1 MTDKHNFMFR
11 VRVQGL
17 KGQLQSSPSKSF
29 LSKSISSMLW
39 SKQFLSLLI
48 FKLRGYFTFL
58 TRSTSSG
65 GWLLNVARFFTESFL
80 RHSVRSTQLW
90 CVAHVYKDKKIK
102 ICFSIYFAVLLPLHV
117 ARHELRCPLLS
128 HDLQKMFLS
137 RFSTFLKVRW
147 RAVIHVNWDLDSEKN
162 VWGQVLE
169 NKRTIHR
176 PFFFVIFVNEKLY
189 NLKSI

>member
-1 MTDKHNFMFR
+1 MTDKHNYTFR

-117 ARHELRCPLLS
+117 ARHELRCTLLS
-128 HDLQKMFLS
+128 HDLQKNVFVTIFHIFKSKVTRSDTCELRLGLWKKCVGASS
-137 RFSTFLKVRW
+137 RK
-147 RAVIHVNWDLDSEKN
+147 
-162 VWGQVLE
+162 
-169 NKRTIHR
+169 
-176 PFFFVIFVNEKLY
+176 
-189 NLKSI
+189 

>member
-1 MTDKHNFMFR
+1 MTGKHDFTFR

-17 KGQLQSSPSKSF
+17 KGQLQSSQLKSF
-29 LSKSISSMLW
+29 LSISISSMLW

>member
-1 MTDKHNFMFR
+1 
-11 VRVQGL
+11 
-17 KGQLQSSPSKSF
+17 
-29 LSKSISSMLW
+29 MLW

-65 GWLLNVARFFTESFL
+65 GWLLNVARFFRESFL

-117 ARHELRCPLLS
+117 ARHELRCALLS
-128 HDLQKMFLS
+128 HDLQKNVFVTI
-137 RFSTFLKVRW
+137 FHIFKVKW
-147 RAVIHVNWDLDSEKN
+147 RAMIHVNWNFDSEKKA
-162 VWGQVLE
+162 WGRLLE
-169 NKRTIHR
+169 NERTIHW
-176 PFFFVIFVNEKLY
+176 PHFFVIFVIEK
-189 NLKSI
+189 

>member
-1 MTDKHNFMFR
+1 MTDKHNFTFR

-17 KGQLQSSPSKSF
+17 KGQLQRSQSKLF

-39 SKQFLSLLI
+39 SNQFLSLLI

-80 RHSVRSTQLW
+80 RHSVCSTQLW

-176 PFFFVIFVNEKLY
+176 PFFFVIFVHEKLY

>member
-1 MTDKHNFMFR
+1 MST
-11 VRVQGL
+11 
-17 KGQLQSSPSKSF
+17 
-29 LSKSISSMLW
+29 LW

-147 RAVIHVNWDLDSEKN
+147 RAMIHVNCNFDFEKKTVGATSRN
-162 VWGQVLE
+162 
-169 NKRTIHR
+169 
-176 PFFFVIFVNEKLY
+176 
-189 NLKSI
+189 

>member
-1 MTDKHNFMFR
+1 MTDKHNFTFR

-29 LSKSISSMLW
+29 LSKSISSMLLW
-39 SKQFLSLLI
+39 KQFLTLLL
-48 FKLRGYFTFL
+48 FKLRGYSTFF